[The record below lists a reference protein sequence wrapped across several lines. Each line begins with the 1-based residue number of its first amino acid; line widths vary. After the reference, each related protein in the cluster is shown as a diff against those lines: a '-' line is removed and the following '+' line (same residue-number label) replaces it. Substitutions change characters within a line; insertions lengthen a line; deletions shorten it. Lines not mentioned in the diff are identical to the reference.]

1 MEKGRTEISVM
12 AGERPWMS
20 LTNGSLG
27 AMIKLCKNR
36 NARYWGDKKIE
47 KWARNRDL
55 WASVERELASRN

>member
-20 LTNGSLG
+20 LTNDSVG
-27 AMIKLCKNR
+27 AMLRICKTR
-36 NARYWGDKKIE
+36 NARYWKSKEIE
-47 KWARNRDL
+47 NWARNRDL